1 MSKDIEK
8 IIKNLSDKER
18 EDLIKALVQGADK
31 PDQDPKEDN
40 EEIVIDDKF
49 VIKNRKPKVSRGRTQ
64 VKAGKNQWMD
74 KGENRDV
81 ETPDFER
88 TPRRKASTSKVK
100 VECHVCGKHFKADP
114 RYVYGEYHR
123 CNKCTGR

>member
-49 VIKNRKPKVSRGRTQ
+49 VIKT
-64 VKAGKNQWMD
+64 
-74 KGENRDV
+74 EN
-81 ETPDFER
+81 
-88 TPRRKASTSKVK
+88 
-100 VECHVCGKHFKADP
+100 P
-114 RYVYGEYHR
+114 RYQEGEP
-123 CNKCTGR
+123 K